1 MTTIGAA
8 VCAAVSAWFSLGAL
22 GFVAAAGSAKVALLP
37 PFWLL
42 GAFVGLAWLCVRVL
56 HLSPKQCRPLFGSSV
71 ALLPWLP
78 LPVPA
83 ALLIWS
89 GPFVLLVWTMVVA
102 GVIDARARPV
112 RSRWCSD
119 VRRAPAAA
127 ALTAFLLYGAS
138 AVWLAPILPD
148 GDAPHYLII
157 AQSLIKDGD
166 LRIENNHRDGDDLE
180 YSLFAAQPDYQ
191 QRGRDGAI
199 YSIHAPGLPA
209 IVAPAYFLAGYPGT
223 IAFLALIGALSTGVV
238 WRVAYQATGSAG
250 AAWFGWAS
258 CALTAPFFFQAT
270 QVFPDGI
277 AATFVLAGMLPLRPS
292 AGLSEAAHRDG
303 IGQWLLAGA
312 SLAILPWLQTRLAI
326 ISVAVALCAI
336 VRVRSF
342 RQFAAF
348 ASLPAASAAAWFGFF
363 YVVYGTPDPSAP
375 YGNNTQTTIANL
387 ARGFPGLLFD
397 QQFGLIPNAPVYA
410 FVLVGVVAGLF
421 RKDRWS
427 RVVACVA
434 APYIIGVGMFYI
446 WWGGTSAPARLL
458 APLTL
463 VLGVTAASSWHGAK
477 TPATRAF
484 GLAALVASVMMTGVL
499 LGPDRGRLLMNE
511 RDGIA
516 LWLEWASDLVNLP
529 SGMPSVFRDTP
540 LESWLKCLAWAVC
553 AGASWLTLRV
563 AGAGWANRMPGDSS
577 RFSWQATWCLSLA
590 LMAAFSLGWQVD
602 RSSPLTPATAEL
614 GLLRG
619 LSPLRPRAFDYTAW
633 RFDRPDYVR
642 RLARITT
649 ERERRPVPENA
660 LLFAPNVPAGTY
672 QVQSGLPGPAD
683 GVLTLRVGGTPLPM
697 RRESLETQDTGASIR
712 LPLAVDSIIVEG
724 DAQARR
730 SVSDVGLALVSSHG
744 DRRAGTPFSGR
755 ARRAVRYD
763 AAEAYFEDDLTYPE
777 PSGFWVAGGRRTR
790 IVLAATGDVRELFVR
805 NVPLDNVLTI
815 EVDGT
820 RQEVALASREERIVQ
835 LPPANGR
842 RDRRLTI
849 RTRTGIR
856 PSQLNPGSADLRF
869 LGCWIEIR

>member
-8 VCAAVSAWFSLGAL
+8 ICVAVSAWFSLGAL
-22 GFVAAAGSAKVALLP
+22 GFVAAAGSARVALLP

-42 GAFVGLAWLCVRVL
+42 GALVVLVYGCVRGL
-56 HLSPKQCRPLFGSSV
+56 DLSPRQCAPLFGSSV

-89 GPFVLLVWTMVVA
+89 GPFVLLVWAMVVV
-102 GVIDARARPV
+102 GVIDGRARPV
-112 RSRWCSD
+112 RSRWLSD
-119 VRRAPAAA
+119 VKRAPAAA

-138 AVWLAPILPD
+138 AVWLAPMLPD

-223 IAFLALIGALSTGVV
+223 IGFLALIGALSTGLV
-238 WRVAYQATGSAG
+238 WRVAHQATGCAA

-258 CALTAPFFFQAT
+258 CALTTPFFFQAT

-277 AATFVLAGMLPLRPS
+277 AATCVLVGMLPLGPS
-292 AGLSEAAHRDG
+292 GGLGEPARREG
-303 IGQWLLAGA
+303 IGRWLLAGA
-312 SLAILPWLQTRLAI
+312 ALAVLPWLQTRLAI

-336 VRVRSF
+336 GHLRSL
-342 RQFAAF
+342 RQFTAF

-375 YGNNTQTTIANL
+375 YGDNTQTTIANL

-410 FVLVGVVAGLF
+410 FVLAGVVAGLF

-427 RVVACVA
+427 RAVACVA
-434 APYIIGVGMFYI
+434 APYIVGVGMFYI

-458 APLTL
+458 APLSL
-463 VLGVTAASSWHGAK
+463 VLGVAAATSWHAAK
-477 TPATRAF
+477 TSATRVF
-484 GLAALVASVMMTGVL
+484 GLAALVASVVMTAVL

-529 SGMPSVFRDTP
+529 NGMPSVFRDAP
-540 LESWLKCLAWAVC
+540 VESWLKCLAWAAC
-553 AGASWLTLRV
+553 AGASWLALRV
-563 AGAGWANRMPGDSS
+563 ACAGSVNRMPGDSS

-590 LMAAFSLGWQVD
+590 VMAAFSLGWQLD
-602 RSSPLTPATAEL
+602 RSSPRTPATAEL

-619 LSPLRPRAFDYTAW
+619 LSPLRPRAFDYGAW
-633 RFDRPDYVR
+633 RFDRSDYVR

-649 ERERRPVPENA
+649 ERERRAVPANA
-660 LLFAPNVPAGTY
+660 LLFASNVPAGTY
-672 QVQSGLPGPAD
+672 QVQAGLPGPAD

-697 RRESLETQDTGASIR
+697 RTGSPETQGAGGPIR
-712 LPLAVDSIIVEG
+712 LPLAVDSITVEG

-730 SVSDVGLALVSSHG
+730 SVADVGLALVSSNG
-744 DRRAGTPFSGR
+744 DRWAGTPFSGR
-755 ARRAVRYD
+755 ARRAVRYG

-790 IVLAATGDVRELFVR
+790 IVLAAAGEVRELFVR

-815 EVDGT
+815 DIDGA
-820 RQEVALASREERIVQ
+820 RQELALGSREERIIQ

-842 RDRRLTI
+842 SDRRLTL

-869 LGCWIEIR
+869 LGCWIEVR